1 MAVLQEDNQREQT
14 DKLGFKGEKRV
25 KPNIQLSNQV
35 VLLLSWRDILAPR
48 RGGAEVFTHEMLKR
62 STSRQFQYVHFSPMY
77 PGAKPAEV
85 IDGVLYLRAG
95 NIWSVILHAARF
107 YREHR
112 AKIKYVVNQC
122 NTHQFFTR
130 FWVPRAKRLFF
141 IHQTTREIWFQNMG
155 FIKGLPGY
163 VMEPAL
169 LRLAKHDRTIT
180 VSASTRNALIQH
192 GFHPDRI
199 DIIPEGIEF
208 EHWPHE
214 HWLPKQADP
223 TFLYI
228 GRFVKYKGIDY
239 VVEAFGKLKEKYPAA
254 TLWIAGKTNEQYL
267 KEELQPIM
275 ERYGLS
281 FMRGTEKDD
290 VMTSNKQADV
300 VFHGFVSEERKLELM
315 SRSHMLVFPSQREG
329 WGLTITE
336 AAAVGTPSLVSN
348 SPGLVDAVDYGRSG
362 YMVAH
367 GDVDALC
374 TQMMNVIERPEEYE
388 RIRDCAYEYAKQFH
402 FDYTG
407 QAFGEW
413 LERISLS
420 S

>member
-1 MAVLQEDNQREQT
+1 M
-14 DKLGFKGEKRV
+14 KSK
-25 KPNIQLSNQV
+25 IQLSNQV

-62 STSRQFQYVHFSPMY
+62 STSKQFQYVHFSPMY
-77 PGAKPAEV
+77 PGSEPVEM
-85 IDGVLYLRAG
+85 IDNVLYLRAG
-95 NIWSVILHAARF
+95 NIWTVILHAASF
-107 YREHR
+107 YRKHR
-112 AKIKYVVNQC
+112 KKIKYVVNQC

-163 VMEPAL
+163 LMEPTL

-180 VSASTRNALIQH
+180 VSASTRNALIHH
-192 GFHPDRI
+192 GFHPDHVQ
-199 DIIPEGIEF
+199 IIPEGIEF

-214 HWLPKQADP
+214 NWLPKQANP

-239 VVEAFGKLKEKYPAA
+239 VVEAFGKLKQKYPTA

-267 KEELQPIM
+267 NQELQPIM

-281 FMRGTEKDD
+281 SNKGTEEDD
-290 VMTSNKQADV
+290 LSMSKMKADV
-300 VFHGFVSEERKLELM
+300 IFHGFVTEERKLELM
-315 SRSHMLVFPSQREG
+315 SRAHMLVFPSQREG

-374 TQMMNVIERPEEYE
+374 KQMIDVIDRPGEYE
-388 RIRDCAYEYAKQFH
+388 RIRACAYEYAKQFH
-402 FDYTG
+402 FDHTG

-413 LERISLS
+413 LGRISHS